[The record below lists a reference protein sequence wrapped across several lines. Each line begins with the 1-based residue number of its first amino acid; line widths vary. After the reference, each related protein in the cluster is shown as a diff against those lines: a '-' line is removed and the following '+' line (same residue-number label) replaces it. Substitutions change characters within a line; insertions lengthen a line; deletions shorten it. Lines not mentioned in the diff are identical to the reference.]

1 MCGKMTDDI
10 VTRLNTEDMTKAYYK
25 AFPTVVTLEN
35 AMRQALQAVAEIERL
50 RAELE
55 YVRDVELGECRS
67 EYTKISNKYYRLLK
81 EQ

>member
-1 MCGKMTDDI
+1 MTDDI
-10 VTRLNTEDMTKAYYK
+10 VTRLREETCHMPECCWLFADA
-25 AFPTVVTLEN
+25 AD
-35 AMRQALQAVAEIERL
+35 EIERL